1 MKIDSMFDP
10 TRIQDHFRNL
20 RGRVDGPAGR
30 ELRKDLHDV
39 KGAVQTNDPASV
51 KDAIGVF
58 HADMQDTVD
67 LRQMKADVKQIRA
80 DFKAGVSPDQL
91 KGDLEALKDKLSSF
105 VDGSGTDLRAQGLAV
120 SIKNAIANTMHRI
133 DHSDGDGDITTTPA
147 PVDPVAADGGET
159 VTTTPGSVD
168 FSA

>member
-67 LRQMKADVKQIRA
+67 LRQMKSDIKQIRA

-105 VDGSGTDLRAQGLAV
+105 VQESGTGLRAQGLAV
-120 SIKNAIANTMHRI
+120 SIKNAIAHTMHRI
-133 DHSDGDGDITTTPA
+133 NHSDGDVTTTPA
-147 PVDPVAADGGET
+147 PVDPVAADGDET